1 MAREFFDRRTGGTG
15 GCYLCSTVLLSKRSS
30 TVLLSK
36 RFIASPVAIRE
47 TQAFRRSTGRP
58 LSRDGPQRPFM
69 VLLFSC
75 PPVLLSSC
83 PKDLSLLLSLFAKR
97 KRSAAQPA
105 ARSRWTA
112 RSGLLWFYCSPVQRI
127 YRFSCS
133 RQVRTRATSASV
145 RPWCRGRQITVSAI
159 FVATGKF
166 SGRALGRPLYVL
178 KWLIRG

>member
-75 PPVLLSSC
+75 P
-83 PKDLSLLLSLFAKR
+83 KDLSLLLSLFAKR

-105 ARSRWTA
+105 ARSRGTA
-112 RSGLLWFYCSPVQRI
+112 RSGLLWFYCSPVQKI
-127 YRFSCS
+127 YRFSCRYS
-133 RQVRTRATSASV
+133 RNASVPPLNRPPALAGRPAAAFYGSTVLLSKEFSASPV
-145 RPWCRGRQITVSAI
+145 AGR
-159 FVATGKF
+159 
-166 SGRALGRPLYVL
+166 
-178 KWLIRG
+178 